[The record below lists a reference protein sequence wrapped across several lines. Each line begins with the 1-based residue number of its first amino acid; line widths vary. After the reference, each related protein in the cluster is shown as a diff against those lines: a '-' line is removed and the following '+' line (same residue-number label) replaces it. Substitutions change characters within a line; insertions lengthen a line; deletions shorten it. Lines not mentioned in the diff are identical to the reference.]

1 MVRIYQLK
9 SIIFSSSK
17 YLPYKSTKV
26 SKVNKYLSKK
36 AFLSLAYFGF
46 PIKFKFLAN
55 EKGFY
60 TTSGQRGIIEC

>member
-9 SIIFSSSK
+9 SIIFNSSK

-26 SKVNKYLSKK
+26 SKK

-46 PIKFKFLAN
+46 SIKFKFLAN

-60 TTSGQRGIIEC
+60 TMSGLRGIIES